1 MYARGNIDYNLYGPG
16 FANGNA
22 GLKLP
27 LQQTGDFFFFE
38 FMRRAGLGHIWHG
51 RFVNGSSFLTLKPN
65 DGNIPPIPPDVGV
78 HTNLRALGFG
88 VERDSRPNR
97 FYPLKR
103 SLIQFTG
110 DFFGKDLGSKYSS
123 QSST

>member
-27 LQQTGDFFFFE
+27 LEQTGDFFFFE

-51 RFVNGSSFLTLKPN
+51 RFCERQFFPN
-65 DGNIPPIPPDVGV
+65 AK
-78 HTNLRALGFG
+78 T
-88 VERDSRPNR
+88 
-97 FYPLKR
+97 K
-103 SLIQFTG
+103 
-110 DFFGKDLGSKYSS
+110 
-123 QSST
+123 

>member
-27 LQQTGDFFFFE
+27 LEQTGDFFFFE
-38 FMRRAGLGHIWHG
+38 FMLWDIYVVVD
-51 RFVNGSSFLTLKPN
+51 FVNGSSFLTLKPN

-78 HTNLRALGFG
+78 HTNLRALGLG

-97 FYPLKR
+97 FYPLKG

>member
-27 LQQTGDFFFFE
+27 LKQTGDFFFFE
-38 FMRRAGLGHIWHG
+38 FMLWDIYVVVD
-51 RFVNGSSFLTLKPN
+51 FVNGSSFLTLKPN

-78 HTNLRALGFG
+78 HTNLRALGLG

-110 DFFGKDLGSKYSS
+110 DFFGKDLGKYSS